1 MYFCSNS
8 AMKALVYAGI
18 QKGRKK
24 QNKDLDFEFSNE
36 IFYGVY
42 ITVPWL
48 PFLGRYI
55 NKFNKLAL

>member
-1 MYFCSNS
+1 
-8 AMKALVYAGI
+8 MKALVYAGI

-55 NKFNKLAL
+55 NKFKKLAL